1 MGTES
6 AKLSA
11 GSSNP
16 EDLLVINTERVEQ
29 SAGKLQDCC
38 TSLRNAAKS
47 IEGAKADLSS
57 ISQSGSGCIS
67 SQLKRL
73 SDAQDQFFRNVGML
87 EGGAYA
93 LRNIAIT
100 YDNAEKALAGGEL
113 RNLVMPAED
122 KDTSVTGFSEVGGI
136 SAESGESDE
145 EESEESSWEWGKRQ
159 WTDDDESA
167 SWYNAPFDKSGKLEF
182 GQTKAINDPDEG
194 SYKDR
199 ETFTWAAGLS
209 IGNYEKSYEPLRDEK
224 TQKAWGEYK
233 TDPKGDAPF
242 APSKTGTIAEIYA
255 EYSCDW
261 TLAGAQTN
269 RETDYIK
276 YNAEAYVLRAQAN
289 VHAGVGAFLYETPE
303 GDIVRAYG
311 LSAQAGASFTLA
323 GASASGDAGSA
334 YAGVMGSASAV
345 AGEVYAK
352 ADATIGWVG
361 GKFVA
366 VASGAVGAD
375 LLRATAGGGGRLLGV
390 EVAAE
395 ASVKVGMSAKF
406 EVGFDGSK
414 FKANIGAALGIGFD
428 INVSIDFSKVGS
440 VIKDIGKVIVN
451 TARAAVDW
459 FRRW

>member
-11 GSSNP
+11 GSSSP
-16 EDLLVINTERVEQ
+16 DDLLVINTEQVEQ

-113 RNLVMPAED
+113 RDLIMPAEN

-145 EESEESSWEWGKRQ
+145 EESEESSWEWSKRQ

-276 YNAEAYVLRAQAN
+276 CEQQPAAAVCWVSRLRRKHPLKWECPQNLRSVL
-289 VHAGVGAFLYETPE
+289 T
-303 GDIVRAYG
+303 
-311 LSAQAGASFTLA
+311 GAS
-323 GASASGDAGSA
+323 SKPIS
-334 YAGVMGSASAV
+334 V
-345 AGEVYAK
+345 
-352 ADATIGWVG
+352 
-361 GKFVA
+361 
-366 VASGAVGAD
+366 
-375 LLRATAGGGGRLLGV
+375 LL
-390 EVAAE
+390 
-395 ASVKVGMSAKF
+395 
-406 EVGFDGSK
+406 
-414 FKANIGAALGIGFD
+414 
-428 INVSIDFSKVGS
+428 
-440 VIKDIGKVIVN
+440 
-451 TARAAVDW
+451 
-459 FRRW
+459 